1 MANRLETQISA
12 TDKTKRAFS
21 SFNSSLD
28 RSRKRMRGLSV
39 ALGGLVSI
47 AGALRL
53 GQLTQ
58 DAVKFGSQIAITA
71 NKIGL
76 SADSLQALRLA
87 GEQFAG
93 VQSQTVDMALQR
105 FSRRLGEAD
114 KGTGE
119 LKGTLDQLGISTR
132 NADGSIKSVEQAFFE
147 YSDAMANAENAQ
159 EQLRLAFKAFDS
171 EGAVL
176 VELAKRGSKE
186 LKGFMKTARETGA
199 VMSSTMTEKAKDFN
213 AEMRLQ
219 TMIVGTQLKEA
230 FLSIAPI
237 VIGVLTAVGKIAKTV
252 NDLFKS
258 DLDKA
263 LEKAEEMTD
272 EEIQARIES
281 LTEKYNELAIS
292 KQKALVT
299 FGDHAKNVLNELQA
313 IDDERNALADLL
325 DARKKDNLNKK
336 ETITTIK
343 HLSNALKELG
353 ATQNLAEKQGKQF
366 AQKFQTGLV
375 GAFDAIIDGTKSV
388 GQSLKDLGK
397 TLVREA
403 IRMVIFRAIIAP
415 FTAGFGG
422 FLDKLGLPGKAMGG
436 SVSKGRPYMVGEQG
450 AELFVPGQSGTIIP
464 NHKLGGG
471 GVVINQNINFATG
484 VQATVRN
491 EVLGMLPLISQASV
505 GAVAEARR
513 RGATS

>member
-176 VELAKRGSKE
+176 VELAKRGSEE
-186 LKGFMKTARETGA
+186 LQGFMKTARETGA
-199 VMSSTMTEKAKDFN
+199 VMSGTMTEKAKDFN

-230 FLSIAPI
+230 FMNLAPI

-252 NDLFKS
+252 NNLFKGE
-258 DLDKA
+258 LDKFKETLEGDDIDA
-263 LEKAEEMTD
+263 LLEKQKKLAEETEKLREKESKFGGMFKKEGFES
-272 EEIQARIES
+272 EEMKLLKQQNEAIEERIE
-281 LTEKYNELAIS
+281 LLKN
-292 KQKALVT
+292 Q
-299 FGDHAKNVLNELQA
+299 GDQEIKTVS
-313 IDDERNALADLL
+313 
-325 DARKKDNLNKK
+325 
-336 ETITTIK
+336 TIQ

-397 TLVREA
+397 TLLREA
-403 IRMVIFRAIIAP
+403 VRMLIFRTIIAP

-422 FLDKLGLPGKAMGG
+422 FLEKLGFPGKAMGG

-450 AELFVPGQSGTIIP
+450 AELFVPGQSGSIIP

>member
-176 VELAKRGSKE
+176 VELAKRGSEE
-186 LKGFMKTARETGA
+186 LQGFMKTARETGA
-199 VMSSTMTEKAKDFN
+199 VMSGTMTEKAKDFN

-230 FLSIAPI
+230 FMNLAPI
-237 VIGVLTAVGKIAKTV
+237 VIGVLRAVGKVAKAV
-252 NDLFKS
+252 NNLFKS
-258 DLDKA
+258 ELDKFKET
-263 LEKAEEMTD
+263 LEGNELDKLIEKQKEINEQIKEREELESKFGGMYKQEGFISEEMQLLLD
-272 EEIQARIES
+272 KNEAIKNNIES
-281 LTEKYNELAIS
+281 LKKL
-292 KQKALVT
+292 
-299 FGDHAKNVLNELQA
+299 GDQ
-313 IDDERNALADLL
+313 
-325 DARKKDNLNKK
+325 
-336 ETITTIK
+336 ETKTVSTIK